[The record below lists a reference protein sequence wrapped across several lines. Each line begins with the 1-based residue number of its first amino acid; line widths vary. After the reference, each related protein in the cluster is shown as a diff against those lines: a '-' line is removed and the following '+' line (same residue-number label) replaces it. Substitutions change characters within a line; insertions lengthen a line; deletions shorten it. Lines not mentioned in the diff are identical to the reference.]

1 MPIVRLKTVSR
12 AARTLLVCATVSLR
26 VAATAGQTPTSRAD
40 LERGLQTF
48 EQALAGDPE
57 NLRLAADYRKLTLE
71 AGLFDRAI
79 DVLRALAKRKGSGPN
94 VEISLALAY
103 ADKVPT
109 SGDLRRIYLGR
120 DAMNALTQSITQRPS
135 VLAYYYR
142 GQINLYYNRLIFHRT
157 DKGVA
162 DLTMAL
168 SMVTPGTPQ
177 ALVADVYTALG
188 DGYYRLDQFAMA
200 RQVWSEGLAK
210 SPDDNGLRI
219 RLEKDGQALLE
230 VVTAALSAGRRSD
243 TSLTG
248 MLPVN

>member
-1 MPIVRLKTVSR
+1 
-12 AARTLLVCATVSLR
+12 
-26 VAATAGQTPTSRAD
+26 
-40 LERGLQTF
+40 
-48 EQALAGDPE
+48 
-57 NLRLAADYRKLTLE
+57 
-71 AGLFDRAI
+71 
-79 DVLRALAKRKGSGPN
+79 
-94 VEISLALAY
+94 
-103 ADKVPT
+103 
-109 SGDLRRIYLGR
+109 
-120 DAMNALTQSITQRPS
+120 
-135 VLAYYYR
+135 
-142 GQINLYYNRLIFHRT
+142 
-157 DKGVA
+157 
-162 DLTMAL
+162 MAL

-200 RQVWSEGLAK
+200 RQIWSEGLAK